1 MRAWELAGGA
11 SIVVLLTLAGVA
23 GATAPLPRV
32 GYVPATSS
40 PGGTGLATNLTI
52 PVGNQPHGI
61 LYDPG
66 NHRIYVANF
75 VSKSISVI
83 NPKTETVVKTIP
95 VHTEAWELAYDPE
108 NRMLYVA
115 SDNVSGLRVINT
127 TSNSV
132 AGTLYTG
139 CGTVEGVL
147 YDAGNGRL
155 YAECPLTN
163 TLAVVDPSS
172 GLVLQKIHGF
182 DGEGDNGIAV
192 DPHTGDVFVGDWDS
206 DTVTVISGTTNGV
219 LATVTVGADPDG
231 TFYDAASDSV
241 YVNLEYQ
248 DQVVVLNAGSFA
260 VEKGLPVGAVPHTVA
275 FAPGLDSAV
284 DSNWGSG
291 NLSMIDSSTND
302 VVGALYGGDG
312 PWGIA
317 YDPANGLLYVADEL
331 SASVQVLGPVSS

>member
-1 MRAWELAGGA
+1 MRAWVLAAGA
-11 SIVVLLTLAGVA
+11 SIVVLLTLAGAA
-23 GATAPLPRV
+23 GAGTPLPR
-32 GYVPATSS
+32 GASIPATASS
-40 PGGTGLATNLTI
+40 GAASLTTNLSI
-52 PVGNQPHGI
+52 PVGTQPHGI
-61 LYDPG
+61 LYDAT

-75 VSKSISVI
+75 ISKSISVI

-115 SDNVSGLRVINT
+115 SNNVSGLRVINT

-139 CGTVEGVL
+139 CGTVEGVV
-147 YDAGNGRL
+147 YDAGNDRL

-163 TLAVVDPSS
+163 TLAIVDPSS
-172 GLVLQKIHGF
+172 GLVLQKIRGF

-192 DPHTGDVFVGDWDS
+192 DPRTGDLFVGDWDS
-206 DTVTVISGTTNGV
+206 DTVTVLSGTTNAV

-231 TFYDAASDSV
+231 TFYDAASHSV
-241 YVNLEYQ
+241 YVNLEYS
-248 DQVVVLNAGSFA
+248 DQVVVLNAASFA
-260 VEKGLPVGAVPHTVA
+260 VEKQLPVGSVPHTVV
-275 FAPGLDSAV
+275 FAPGLDAAV

-291 NLSMIDSSTND
+291 NLSVIDSSTND
-302 VVGALYGGDG
+302 VVGTLYGGSG